1 MTTATR
7 APKGGTTISGVFYK
21 GGQFLPSDNEPKRGK
36 FNKYHGKIASHKS
49 QAKYHIR
56 TAIKA
61 YFKNDK
67 GTVRYSI
74 TMAEMNIRKM
84 NYFKTK

>member
-7 APKGGTTISGVFYK
+7 SPKGGITIMGVFYK

-36 FNKYHGKIASHKS
+36 YNNYNGKIASHKS
-49 QAKYHIR
+49 QAQYHIR
-56 TAIKA
+56 AAIKA
-61 YFKNDK
+61 YFNNDK
-67 GTVRYSI
+67 GTVSYSI